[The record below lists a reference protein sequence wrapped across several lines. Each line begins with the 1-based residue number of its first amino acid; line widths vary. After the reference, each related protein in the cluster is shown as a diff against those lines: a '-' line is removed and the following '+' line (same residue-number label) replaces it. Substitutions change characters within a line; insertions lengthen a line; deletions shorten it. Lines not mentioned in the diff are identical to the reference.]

1 MKVMSYNLSGE
12 SYKQHISRTKSH
24 GQEGKHK
31 VSVCVRCP
39 YLAWPM
45 LENNAQ
51 TKSRREVKVLKVT
64 AFLKKS
70 TKNFVR

>member
-51 TKSRREVKVLKVT
+51 QKADAK
-64 AFLKKS
+64 
-70 TKNFVR
+70 